1 MSTNALI
8 WFILT
13 SLNLICLHSGSLS
26 FLFSC
31 IQIYAHSW
39 KFMPSVGSAH
49 LFVYNSLLLNSWT
62 RKATRCQ
69 HSFHDVEPSRCCLNA
84 RERLWL
90 LRRVGQLLKNF
101 KKTCKDMCMSQR
113 SWALVILGRPVEES
127 GSIWPTP
134 LISQERLWILRAHW
148 VPCMFFKKRLRDSA
162 LAFTRGWTRGWV
174 LESH

>member
-1 MSTNALI
+1 MHTYLYI
-8 WFILT
+8 
-13 SLNLICLHSGSLS
+13 NLFC
-26 FLFSC
+26 
-31 IQIYAHSW
+31 
-39 KFMPSVGSAH
+39 
-49 LFVYNSLLLNSWT
+49 WT
-62 RKATRCQ
+62 VEPEKL
-69 HSFHDVEPSRCCLNA
+69 HDVNTVFTMLNHHDVVSTLVSACDCWGGWGSFSKTSRRHVKTYACLNA

-134 LISQERLWILRAHW
+134 LISQERLWILRAHC
-148 VPCMFFKKRLRDSA
+148 VPCMFFKKRLRDST